1 MSVPCTSARQR
12 RVAGPCNATSAR
24 PATSSPIPPAGLRPH
39 RLQRLLPAGDDV
51 GVGLPGEGDV
61 VALVRHRHG
70 LAPLLGGETF
80 LAGHGFDA
88 EGDGGGLVG
97 ACVECGL
104 HLQQRVDQLEV
115 GLAPQVRRMVKKAT
129 SRLSRVTSRVRSSG
143 IRSTTTGENCW
154 SKRMADVSCMSIVTR
169 ERSCG
174 RCWSRGPLALSLACW
189 MSRSF
194 SDSQAA
200 RRLCGAGGKCWAAFV
215 EGHSPLP

>member
-24 PATSSPIPPAGLRPH
+24 PATSSPIPPAGHSPASSPAP
-39 RLQRLLPAGDDV
+39 LPAGDDV

-70 LAPLLGGETF
+70 LAPLLGGEAF

-104 HLQQRVDQLEV
+104 DLQQRVDQLEV
-115 GLAPQVRRMVKKAT
+115 GLVPQVRRMVKKAT
-129 SRLSRVTSRVRSSG
+129 SRLSRVTSSSG
-143 IRSTTTGENCW
+143 TAGLLGSPVPRGGSGVSTTE
-154 SKRMADVSCMSIVTR
+154 SSSIACSA
-169 ERSCG
+169 RSPASHPNACRG
-174 RCWSRGPLALSLACW
+174 RRSARGPGSAGCSCVPY
-189 MSRSF
+189 
-194 SDSQAA
+194 A
-200 RRLCGAGGKCWAAFV
+200 RW
-215 EGHSPLP
+215 